1 VKQLRRRKPKG
12 CQLSLRE
19 IAAELESAGH
29 LNERSYSGGV
39 DPAFARAAGFDA
51 TAAVSCIVEFFLA
64 DRYTL
69 GTMSEI
75 ISIPE
80 ILDDPQRTKHGQ
92 PMCPPRRCGT
102 DLGCRAH
109 RTAAAH
115 DAAVQMIDTSIRAR
129 ALARRLRC

>member
-1 VKQLRRRKPKG
+1 VKQLRRREPKG
-12 CQLSLRE
+12 GQLSLRE

-75 ISIPE
+75 ISIPR
-80 ILDDPQRTKHGQ
+80 DPGRSAADEAWA
-92 PMCPPRRCGT
+92 T
-102 DLGCRAH
+102 DVPAQAMRN
-109 RTAAAH
+109 
-115 DAAVQMIDTSIRAR
+115 
-129 ALARRLRC
+129 